1 MKRSH
6 TPPPGAT
13 RSTRAPSD
21 AQLDPQVAAAEAA
34 EQPPRTSEGPVPA
47 WAPEA
52 EPSGL
57 SPLRWDDPLDTRAWL
72 HQVRLAF
79 EDLAA
84 LSREGARRLKDRT
97 LSRAEIEREVSEA
110 EHKLRALLV
119 AADDGLAPLPA
130 EKGGRGV

>member
-1 MKRSH
+1 MKHSH
-6 TPPPGAT
+6 TPPSGAT
-13 RSTRAPSD
+13 RSTRAPLD
-21 AQLDPQVAAAEAA
+21 AQLDPQVAAVEAA
-34 EQPPRTSEGPVPA
+34 EQPPRTLQGSPPL
-47 WAPEA
+47 PR
-52 EPSGL
+52 SIR
-57 SPLRWDDPLDTRAWL
+57 PLRWDDPVDTRAWL
-72 HQVRLAF
+72 DQVRLAF

-97 LSRAEIEREVSEA
+97 LSRAEIERQASEA